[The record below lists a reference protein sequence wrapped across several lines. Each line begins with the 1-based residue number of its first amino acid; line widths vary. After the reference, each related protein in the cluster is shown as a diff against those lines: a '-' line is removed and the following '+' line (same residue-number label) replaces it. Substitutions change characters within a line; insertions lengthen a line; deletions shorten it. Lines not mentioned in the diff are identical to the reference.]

1 MKLTRIK
8 SNKTIS
14 KARKLGLTAVEVS
27 AAIAIGILFVA
38 AATFGVLRQI
48 DNSRYSTFTNLLGSD
63 LAGAVTNVYST
74 TGTLTGITADAAGKA
89 VLTGMGVAPNSP
101 WNTAWTVSAAGNAST
116 VSFSFPLG
124 GSQTNSKMPTISA
137 TLPTQY
143 PIISA
148 ATYTAGTGATPGT
161 IVVQYNVLR

>member
-1 MKLTRIK
+1 MNLSRIK
-8 SNKTIS
+8 SNHTLV

-74 TGTLTGITADAAGKA
+74 TGTLTSLTADATGKS
-89 VLTGMGVAPNSP
+89 VLTGMGVTPNTP
-101 WNTAWTVSAAGNAST
+101 WNTAWTVSAAGTANT
-116 VSFSFPLG
+116 VGITFPAG
-124 GSQTNSKMPTISA
+124 GSQSNTKMPGIA
-137 TLPTQY
+137 TTLGTQY

-148 ATYTAGTGATPGT
+148 ATYTAGTTGAAGNL
-161 IVVQYNVLR
+161 VVTYNVLR